1 MYKLILKNLSI
12 YKLKILTLLILNILI
27 SIVTLI
33 TPYITGKYIDLLD
46 NNKDIRI
53 LIIFILAYI
62 FMKLSQICFVY
73 IYNNLLLKVK
83 LKIIFDL
90 TKVFTEHISNLP
102 MSFISQKKSIY
113 LSQRINTDL
122 GKIIEFI
129 FSDIYKVIY
138 TISSLL
144 IIVIFFMKINI
155 TMIFLAIISC
165 IVYSYVFFIFTS
177 KIRTSSYKFFEEENK
192 FSASINEPYE
202 NIKNIKQ
209 NSILNFF
216 LYRLQIQ
223 FDKLFDS
230 KVTYGK
236 ISYLYKGCTDSI
248 YAVASTIIMLICG
261 IQVIQEKLSIG
272 SAVST
277 TSYFS
282 IMLTSLGSL
291 LDTGQKYQEFKVS
304 YNRLNE
310 IFEMTEVKNGSIC
323 IDEIISLDLKSIKLN
338 INNIKLFENF
348 NYSFKQGNIYAI
360 IGKNGKGKSTILDII
375 AGVIDEYEGEVLFNK
390 INIEDIDMKNLKS
403 KNISFMSQDI
413 FILKDTVNNNILLDG
428 INNQEDTIEQYIDMF
443 NFKEYLTKYNKS
455 IDNIID
461 DNLSGG
467 EKQKIGLIRSAIK
480 DSNLI
485 ILDEPTSALDRN
497 TVKKLKEYILS
508 IKSRKIIIMVSHDEE
523 LLDIAD
529 YKVNLNNVEEYI

>member
-1 MYKLILKNLSI
+1 MIKLILKNLSI
-12 YKLKILTLLILNILI
+12 HKLKISILLILNILI

-33 TPYITGKYIDLLD
+33 TPYITGKYVDLLD
-46 NNKDIRI
+46 NNKDIKI
-53 LIIFILAYI
+53 LVIFILVYI
-62 FMKLSQICFVY
+62 FMKLIQICFVY
-73 IYNNLLLKVK
+73 IYNNLFLKVK
-83 LKIIFDL
+83 LKIIFNL
-90 TKVFTEHISNLP
+90 TKVFAEHISNLP

-113 LSQRINTDL
+113 LSQRINSDL
-122 GKIIEFI
+122 GKVIEFI
-129 FSDIYKVIY
+129 FSDIYKVVY

-144 IIVIFFMKINI
+144 IIIVFFMKINI
-155 TMIFLAIISC
+155 TMIFLASISC

-177 KIRTSSYKFFEEENK
+177 KIKNSSYKFFEEENK
-192 FSASINEPYE
+192 FAASINEPYE

-216 LYRLQIQ
+216 IHRLQSQ

-236 ISYLYKGCTDSI
+236 ISYLYKGCTDGI

-261 IQVIQEKLSIG
+261 VQVIQEKLSIG

-291 LDTGQKYQEFKVS
+291 LATGQKYQEFKVS

-310 IFEMTEVKNGSIC
+310 IFEMNEVKNGSTC
-323 IDEIISLDLKSIKLN
+323 IDEITSLDLQSIKLN
-338 INNIKLFENF
+338 INNTNIFENF

-360 IGKNGKGKSTILDII
+360 IGKNGKGKSTLLDII
-375 AGVIDEYEGEVLFNK
+375 AGVIDEYEGEILFNK

-413 FILKDTVNNNILLDG
+413 FILKDTVNNNILLDCS
-428 INNQEDTIEQYIDMF
+428 NRQEDKIGQYIDMF
-443 NFKEYLTKYNKS
+443 NFKEYLTKYDKS
-455 IDNIID
+455 IDDIID
-461 DNLSGG
+461 DNISGG

-508 IKSRKIIIMVSHDEE
+508 IKLRKIIIMVSHDEE

-529 YKVNLNNVEEYI
+529 CKINLNNLEGYI